1 MTIDKPPVHSN
12 DARKAPTLSR
22 LRDSGQT
29 VASSDEDIRGR
40 MVKDKD
46 GREIGK
52 IEHLLIDD
60 AEQKVRLMEIA
71 SGGFLHLGER
81 KSYIPVEAITRITDQ
96 EVFISPTA
104 EHVAGAPPYDPD
116 LVAIPSD
123 DYLDLYPYYG
133 YEEGPAFGGVVPTL
147 SGYPYPMQDASKT
160 RR

>member
-1 MTIDKPPVHSN
+1 MTIDQPAVHSD

-22 LRDSGQT
+22 LHDHDET

-46 GREIGK
+46 GREIGR

-60 AEQKVRLMEIA
+60 VEHKVRLMEIA
-71 SGGFLHLGER
+71 SGGFLHLGEH
-81 KSYIPVEAITRITDQ
+81 KSYIPVEAITRITDH

-116 LVAIPSD
+116 LVATPSD
-123 DYLDLYPYYG
+123 DYWGLYPY
-133 YEEGPAFGGVVPTL
+133 
-147 SGYPYPMQDASKT
+147 
-160 RR
+160 

>member
-1 MTIDKPPVHSN
+1 MTVEKTQVHRD
-12 DARKAPTLSR
+12 DAAKVPTLSR
-22 LRDSGQT
+22 LHDNDETIS
-29 VASSDEDIRGR
+29 ASDEDIRGR

-46 GREIGK
+46 GRAIGK

-60 AEQKVRLMEIA
+60 VEHKVRLMEIA

-81 KSYIPVEAITRITDQ
+81 KAFIPVEAITRITAD

-123 DYLDLYPYYG
+123 DYAAVYSYYG
-133 YEEGPAFGGVVPTL
+133 YVGYQGTAPWITSWPYTREPGG
-147 SGYPYPMQDASKT
+147 
-160 RR
+160 

>member
-1 MTIDKPPVHSN
+1 MAEV
-12 DARKAPTLSR
+12 PTLSR
-22 LRDSGQT
+22 LHDNDKT

-46 GREIGK
+46 GRDIGR

-60 AEQKVRLMEIA
+60 VERKVRLMEIA

-104 EHVAGAPPYDPD
+104 EHVAGAPSYDPD

-123 DYLDLYPYYG
+123 DYRGLYPYYG
-133 YEEGPAFGGVVPTL
+133 FGVDSLGFGA
-147 SGYPYPMQDASKT
+147 GYPCVIRDPKVPG
-160 RR
+160 R